1 MSRRVRVDVR
11 WRDLDPEDVSD
22 GVLRPGATFVDC
34 ARSRPFDE
42 ALSVADSALRHG
54 DLTAQGMLGLAEQVP
69 TTGRTQ
75 CLRVAREAS
84 GLAANPFESVPRAI
98 AVDVPGL
105 DLRPQ
110 LLIAEDGWS
119 GWPDLVDRSV
129 RLVVEADS
137 FEFHGRR
144 TARKRDCERYN
155 ALVVRGRVVLRFPW
169 EHVMFEPTYV
179 RGSLARWTQRQ
190 EASRSRRRSSV

>member
-22 GVLRPGATFVDC
+22 GVLRPGATFVDS
-34 ARSRPFDE
+34 ARSRPLDE

-110 LLIAEDGWS
+110 LLISETAGPDGRISSTGRS
-119 GWPDLVDRSV
+119 GSWWRPTRSSST
-129 RLVVEADS
+129 VVARRANETVSGTTRSSYEAGS
-137 FEFHGRR
+137 CSGS
-144 TARKRDCERYN
+144 
-155 ALVVRGRVVLRFPW
+155 
-169 EHVMFEPTYV
+169 
-179 RGSLARWTQRQ
+179 RGST
-190 EASRSRRRSSV
+190 